1 MSTGSSKRGST
12 MLDHDGDPMGLSE
25 PGGTGNNG
33 SFVEM
38 DETYLEVLRLIEH
51 GTISAEEGEMLLEA
65 LDVGSEPKVE
75 SSISILAGPRAAAE
89 ESETWQS
96 GPPAWAQGAWIVLL
110 TGGVLLI
117 GLAGMATALLVAVG
131 SRPGWLVCT
140 LPLMLMGA
148 LAIALASWS
157 RTARWLHVRVRDQD
171 TRFRI
176 SLPLP
181 LRPAAWLARLAR
193 PFVPNMQDIP
203 VDQMILALA
212 EMEGEGP
219 LVVEVGEAGE
229 EVQVYLG

>member
-1 MSTGSSKRGST
+1 MP
-12 MLDHDGDPMGLSE
+12 DDDGDPIVLSE
-25 PGGTGNNG
+25 LAGARNNG

-38 DETYLEVLRLIEH
+38 DETHLEVLRMIEH
-51 GTISAEEGEMLLEA
+51 GTISAEEGEMLLVA

-75 SSISILAGPRAAAE
+75 SANSILTAPRAAAE
-89 ESETWQS
+89 ESQTWPS

-140 LPLMLMGA
+140 LPLMLVGA
-148 LAIALASWS
+148 VAIVLASWS
-157 RTARWLHVRVRDQD
+157 RSARWLHVRVRDQD

-193 PFVPNMQDIP
+193 PFVPKMQDMP

-219 LVVEVGEAGE
+219 LTVEVSEGGE

>member
-1 MSTGSSKRGST
+1 MRITEGRNT
-12 MLDHDGDPMGLSE
+12 MPDHDGDPMVLSE
-25 PGGTGNNG
+25 LAGAGNNG

-38 DETYLEVLRLIEH
+38 DAHLEVLRMIEH

-65 LDVGSEPKVE
+65 LDVASERKVE
-75 SSISILAGPRAAAE
+75 SANSILAAPRATAE
-89 ESETWQS
+89 ESETWPT
-96 GPPAWAQGAWIVLL
+96 GPPAWAQGAWIILL

-117 GLAGMATALLVAVG
+117 GMAGMATALLVAVT

-148 LAIALASWS
+148 LAIVVASWS
-157 RTARWLHVRVRDQD
+157 RTARWLHVRVRDQS

-193 PFVPNMQDIP
+193 ALVPKMQDIP

-212 EMEGEGP
+212 EMEEERP
-219 LVVEVGEAGE
+219 LLVEVNEGGE

>member
-1 MSTGSSKRGST
+1 MP
-12 MLDHDGDPMGLSE
+12 DHDGDPMLLSE
-25 PGGTGNNG
+25 PAGAGNND

-38 DETYLEVLRLIEH
+38 DETYLEVLRMIEH
-51 GTISAEEGEMLLEA
+51 RTISAEEGEMLLEA
-65 LDVGSEPKVE
+65 LDVGSEPKFE
-75 SSISILAGPRAAAE
+75 SANSILTAPRAAAE
-89 ESETWQS
+89 ESETWPS
-96 GPPAWAQGAWIVLL
+96 EPPAWAQGAWIVLL

-117 GLAGMATALLVAVG
+117 GLAGMTTALLIAVT

-148 LAIALASWS
+148 LAIVLASWS

-193 PFVPNMQDIP
+193 PFVPKMQDIP

-212 EMEGEGP
+212 EMEEEGP
-219 LVVEVGEAGE
+219 LSVEVSEGGE